1 MSIELEDYLI
11 ETRTTVCAL
20 KFLLETIEK
29 EVCEYWGLFIGKN
42 REHLDDA
49 EKLISII
56 YAAKLTLK
64 HIESV
69 RKKYDEVVSN
79 FYKENL

>member
-11 ETRTTVCAL
+11 ETGTTVCAL
-20 KFLLETIEK
+20 KYLLESIEK
-29 EVCEYWGLFIGKN
+29 EICEYWKLFIGKN

-49 EKLISII
+49 EELISII
-56 YAAKLTLK
+56 HAAKLVLK

-69 RKKYDEVVSN
+69 REKYDEVVKN